1 MKRFLEFTL
10 VALLSALFVVII
22 VFVVIK
28 KEDVTNHRQNIQS
41 TQLPVSQTSFNAADA
56 VTGPDFRVAADR
68 SVHAVVHIRT
78 QFRRKTESYD
88 DFFGSLREYLEG
100 RQRPSQSAP
109 MVGFGSGV
117 IISEDGYIVTNN
129 HVVEGGDKIE
139 VTLNDKRLYE
149 AKLVGR
155 DASTDLALIKID
167 TKDLPFLVY
176 GNSDEVQIGEWVLA
190 VGNPF
195 NLTSTVTAGI
205 ISAKARN
212 INILGG
218 SASIESFI
226 QTDAAVNRGNSGGAL
241 VNTSGQLV
249 GINAAI
255 ASRSGSYE
263 GYSFAIPVNIVK
275 KVMDDLLNY
284 GEIQRAYIGV
294 SISDINAE
302 LAEKYGIE
310 TLQGVYISSVAKNGG
325 ADKAGIM
332 AEDVII
338 QIDNVEIKSSSAL
351 LETIGQHHPGDKV
364 NVKVLRKNKPKIFTV
379 TLQNENGALG
389 VVKSDDKFLVE
400 ELGAYFQQISTEIK
414 AKLNIENGIEIT
426 QLNNGKLKDGGVR
439 EGFIILRVD
448 NYIINSKLDIETA
461 ISESK
466 NGAYQ
471 IEGIYPNG
479 MRIIYG
485 FTN

>member
-10 VALLSALFVVII
+10 VALLSALFAVII
-22 VFVVIK
+22 VFVIIK
-28 KEDVTNHRQNIQS
+28 KEDDTVHRQNIQS
-41 TQLPVSQTSFNAADA
+41 NLPVSQTSFNAADA

-78 QFRRKTESYD
+78 QFKRKTDTYD

-100 RQRPSQSAP
+100 RQRPSQSTP
-109 MVGFGSGV
+109 MVGYGSGV

-139 VTLNDKRLYE
+139 VTLNDKRLFE
-149 AKLVGR
+149 AKLIGR
-155 DASTDLALIKID
+155 DASTDLALIKIE
-167 TKDLPFLVY
+167 TKNLPFLVY

-205 ISAKARN
+205 VSAKARD

-218 SASIESFI
+218 TASIESFI

-294 SISDINAE
+294 SIQDITPA
-302 LAEKYGIE
+302 LAKEHGIE
-310 TLQGVYISSVAKNGG
+310 TLQGVYINSVAKNGG
-325 ADKAGIM
+325 ADKAGII
-332 AEDVII
+332 AEDVIV

-351 LETIGQHHPGDKV
+351 LETISQHHPGDKV
-364 NVKVLRKNKPKIFTV
+364 SVKVLRKNKPKIFTV
-379 TLQNENGALG
+379 TLQNENGDLG
-389 VVKSDDKFLVE
+389 VIKSDEKFLVE
-400 ELGAYFQQISTEIK
+400 EFGAYFQQASTEVK
-414 AKLNIENGIEIT
+414 AKLNIENGLVIT
-426 QLNNGKLKDGGVR
+426 QLNKGKLKDGGVR
-439 EGFIILRVD
+439 EGFIILRVN
-448 NYIINSKLDIETA
+448 NYKINSKPDLETA

-466 NGAYQ
+466 NGVYQ

>member
-10 VALLSALFVVII
+10 VALLSALFVVVII
-22 VFVVIK
+22 YFVIK
-28 KEDVTNHRQNIQS
+28 KEDGTNHRQNIQS

-56 VTGPDFRVAADR
+56 VTGPDFRIAADR

-78 QFRRKTESYD
+78 QFRRKTETYD

-100 RQRPSQSAP
+100 RQRPSQSEP

-139 VTLNDKRLYE
+139 ITLNDKRLFD
-149 AKLVGR
+149 AKIIGR
-155 DASTDLALIKID
+155 DPSTDLALIKID
-167 TKDLPFLVY
+167 TKGLPFLIY

-205 ISAKARN
+205 VSAKARN
-212 INILGG
+212 INILGNNT
-218 SASIESFI
+218 IESFI
-226 QTDAAVNRGNSGGAL
+226 QTDAAVNPGNSGGAL
-241 VNTSGQLV
+241 VNTSGQLI

-284 GEIQRAYIGV
+284 GKIQRAYIGV
-294 SISDINAE
+294 SIQDITAA
-302 LAEKYGIE
+302 LAEEHGIE
-310 TLQGVYISSVAKNGG
+310 NLQGVYINSVSKNGG
-325 ADKAGIM
+325 ADKAGIID
-332 AEDVII
+332 EDVIV
-338 QIDNVEIKSSSAL
+338 QIDNIEVNSSSAL

-364 NVKVLRKNKPKIFTV
+364 SVKVLRKNKPRVFTV

-389 VVKSDDKFLVE
+389 VIKSDEKFLVE
-400 ELGAYFQQISTEIK
+400 EFGAYFQQVSTEVK
-414 AKLNIENGIEIT
+414 AKLNIENGLVIT
-426 QLNNGKLKDGGVR
+426 QLNKGKLKDGGVR
-439 EGFIILRVD
+439 EGFIILRVND
-448 NYIINSKLDIETA
+448 YIINSKLDIETA
-461 ISESK
+461 ISEVK

-479 MRIIYG
+479 MRITYG

>member
-10 VALLSALFVVII
+10 VALLSALFVVVII
-22 VFVVIK
+22 YFVIK
-28 KEDVTNHRQNIQS
+28 KEDGTNHRQNIQS

-56 VTGPDFRVAADR
+56 VTGPDFRIAADR

-78 QFRRKTESYD
+78 QFRRKTETYD

-100 RQRPSQSAP
+100 RQRPSQSEP

-139 VTLNDKRLYE
+139 ITLNDKRLFD
-149 AKLVGR
+149 AKIIGR
-155 DASTDLALIKID
+155 DPSTDLALIKID
-167 TKDLPFLVY
+167 TKGLPFLIY

-205 ISAKARN
+205 VSAKARN
-212 INILGG
+212 INILGNNT
-218 SASIESFI
+218 IESFI
-226 QTDAAVNRGNSGGAL
+226 QTDAAVNPGNSGGAL
-241 VNTSGQLV
+241 VNTSGQLI

-284 GEIQRAYIGV
+284 GKIQRAYIGV
-294 SISDINAE
+294 SIQDITAA
-302 LAEKYGIE
+302 LAEEHGIE
-310 TLQGVYISSVAKNGG
+310 NLQGVYINSVSKNGG
-325 ADKAGIM
+325 ADKAGIID
-332 AEDVII
+332 EDVIV
-338 QIDNVEIKSSSAL
+338 QIDNIEVNSSSAL

-364 NVKVLRKNKPKIFTV
+364 SVKVLRKNKPRVFTV

-389 VVKSDDKFLVE
+389 VIKSDEKFLVE
-400 ELGAYFQQISTEIK
+400 EFGAYFQQVSTEVK

-426 QLNNGKLKDGGVR
+426 QLNNGKLKDVGVR

-461 ISESK
+461 ISEVK

-479 MRIIYG
+479 MRITYG